1 MEIGYVNEE
10 PHARSDHLEVCVL
23 EIRFST
29 KRVADPAAVAA
40 DFLILPVAEGDADAP
55 TLRRLDRTLGGSL
68 LRHAREL
75 DFRGQEGRGVLHR
88 VEDRTAPKKIYL
100 AGLGKPADRTLE
112 HWRRMAAGAARA
124 ARGEGARR
132 AAVFFPKAKNEEVI
146 AVAEA
151 IALSGYRFER
161 YRQRPKERKAELSQ
175 ITLAGPHVD
184 PRRAGEALTDL
195 NAVLP
200 SVFAARDLVN
210 EPPSVMT
217 ASALA
222 QRAVEMC
229 RGGAVRVE
237 VMGLAA
243 IRRLRLNGLLAVN
256 RGSVEEPRFIRMR
269 YRPRGRTK
277 LKVALVGKGIT
288 FDSGGLSLK
297 PPGSMETMK
306 QDMAGAAAV
315 CGVMAAV
322 GRLKPAVEVTGYVS
336 STDNLP
342 SGSAQKPG
350 DVIRYRNGKTVEV
363 LNTDAE
369 GRLVLADALAL
380 ACEEG
385 HDVIVDLATLTGAC
399 RIALGTQVA
408 GIMGNQR
415 ELVDRLVDHGRDA
428 GEMLWPLPLVKEY
441 RDDLKSAVADLKNVG
456 GGFAGAI
463 TAGLF
468 LQEFVDSGAWAHLDI
483 AGPAFADK
491 DWAYCPKGGTGFG
504 VRTLVR
510 YLMSL

>member
-1 MEIGYVNEE
+1 VI
-10 PHARSDHLEVCVL
+10 
-23 EIRFST
+23 EIRFQQ
-29 KRVADPAAVAA
+29 RRAAAPEAVKA
-40 DFLILPVAEGDADAP
+40 DFLALPLQEGEESSP
-55 TLRRLDRTLGGSL
+55 WLRRFDRKLGGAL
-68 LRHAREL
+68 LRHAREVG
-75 DFRGQEGRGVLHR
+75 FHGREGQSLLHR
-88 VEDRTAPKKIYL
+88 VEDEPSPRTVAL
-100 AGLGKPADRTLE
+100 AGLGKSTERNLE
-112 HWRRMAAGAARA
+112 QWRRAAAGAARA
-124 ARGEGARR
+124 ARAEGARR
-132 AAVFFPKAKNEEVI
+132 AAVFFAKATTDEVA

-151 IALSGYRFER
+151 IGLSGYRFDQ
-161 YRQRPKERKAELSQ
+161 YRQSPKDKKPELSRVELVGPDLDVRR
-175 ITLAGPHVD
+175 IAGRLD
-184 PRRAGEALTDL
+184 DL
-195 NAVLP
+195 GRILPAV
-200 SVFAARDLVN
+200 FFARDLVN
-210 EPPSVMT
+210 EPPSVLT

-222 QRAVEMC
+222 ERAVRMC

-237 VMGLAA
+237 TMRLRE

-256 RGSVEEPRFIRMR
+256 RGSVEEPRFLRMR
-269 YRPRGRTK
+269 YRPRGRRK

-297 PPGSMETMK
+297 PPRSMETMK

-315 CGVMAAV
+315 CAVMAAI
-322 GRLKPAVEVTGYVS
+322 GRLEPSVEVNGYVS

-380 ACEEG
+380 ASEER
-385 HDVIVDLATLTGAC
+385 HDVIIDLATLTGAC
-399 RIALGTQVA
+399 RVALGTQVA
-408 GIMGNQR
+408 GVMGNQQD
-415 ELVDRLVDHGRDA
+415 LVDRLVAHGRDA

-441 RDDLKSAVADLKNVG
+441 RDELKSSVADLKNVG

-468 LQEFVDSGAWAHLDI
+468 LQEFVEGAAWAHLDI

-491 DWAYCPKGGTGFG
+491 DWPYCPRGGTGFG
-504 VRTLVR
+504 VRTLIR

>member
-1 MEIGYVNEE
+1 M
-10 PHARSDHLEVCVL
+10 SD
-23 EIRFST
+23 IRFRCKRST
-29 KRVADPAAVAA
+29 DPVEIAA
-40 DFLILPVAEGDADAP
+40 DVLVIPVFEGEQQAP
-55 TLRRLDRTLGGSL
+55 AMRRLDRAFGRTLL
-68 LRHAREL
+68 AHARDL
-75 DFRGQEGRGVLHR
+75 GFRGQEGKGLMHR
-88 VEDRTAPKKIYL
+88 AASGARVKAVYL
-100 AGLGKPADRTLE
+100 AGLGKRADLTLE
-112 HWRRMAAGAARA
+112 RWRKTAAAAAGA

-132 AAVFFPKAKNEEVI
+132 LALFFPKAKAAEVS
-146 AVAEA
+146 AAAEA
-151 IALSGYRFER
+151 IALSAYRFDR
-161 YRQRPKERKAELSQ
+161 YRKPPKERPSQ
-175 ITLAGPHVD
+175 LTEVTLAGPGLETAEITRGLGRLEPIV
-184 PRRAGEALTDL
+184 RA
-195 NAVLP
+195 
-200 SVFAARDLVN
+200 VFDARDLVN

-222 QRAVEMC
+222 RRAVEMC
-229 RGGAVRVE
+229 RGTAVRVE
-237 VMGLAA
+237 VMGPGK
-243 IRRLRLNGLLAVN
+243 IRALRLNGLLAVN

-269 YRPRGRTK
+269 YRPRGRPK

-315 CGVMAAV
+315 CAAMSAI
-322 GRLKPAVEVTGYVS
+322 GRLKPRVEVSGYVS

-369 GRLVLADALAL
+369 GRLILADALAL
-380 ACEEG
+380 ASEER
-385 HDVIVDLATLTGAC
+385 HDVIIDLATLTGAC

-408 GIMGNQR
+408 GIMGNAK
-415 ELVDRLVDHGRDA
+415 ELVDRLVEHGREA

-441 RDDLKSAVADLKNVG
+441 RDDLKSSVADLKNVG

-468 LQEFVDSGAWAHLDI
+468 LQEFVDGAAWAHLDI
-483 AGPAFADK
+483 AGPAFAEK
-491 DWAYCPKGGTGFG
+491 DSPYCPKGGTGFG

>member
-1 MEIGYVNEE
+1 V
-10 PHARSDHLEVCVL
+10 V
-23 EIRFST
+23 EIRFSSR
-29 KRVADPAAVAA
+29 RVADPSAVAA
-40 DFLILPVAEGDADAP
+40 DFLILPVAEGETDSQ
-55 TLRRLDRTLGGSL
+55 TLRRLDRTLGGAL

-75 DFRGQEGRGVLHR
+75 DFRGQEGKGFLHR
-88 VEDRTAPKKIYL
+88 VDDRDRPKNIYL
-100 AGLGKPADRTLE
+100 AGLGKPADRSLE
-112 HWRRMAAGAARA
+112 KWRRMAASAAGA
-124 ARGEGARR
+124 ARGEGAGR
-132 AAVFFPKAKNEEVI
+132 AAVFFPEARVEEAI

-161 YRQRPKERKAELSQ
+161 YRQRPKERKAELSDVV
-175 ITLAGPHVD
+175 LAGPELD
-184 PRRAGEALTDL
+184 PRRIGGALEDL
-195 NAVLP
+195 KTVL
-200 SVFAARDLVN
+200 SAVFAARDLVN

-217 ASALA
+217 AAALA
-222 QRAVEMC
+222 RRAVDMC

-237 VMGLAA
+237 VMGRAA

-269 YRPRGRTK
+269 YRPRRRK
-277 LKVALVGKGIT
+277 LKVALIGKGIT

-306 QDMAGAAAV
+306 QDMAGAAAI
-315 CGVMAAV
+315 CAVMAAI

-369 GRLVLADALAL
+369 GRLVLADALSL
-380 ACEEG
+380 ACEEA
-385 HDVIVDLATLTGAC
+385 HDVLIDVATLTGAC

-415 ELVDRLVDHGRDA
+415 ELVDRLVQHGRDA

-441 RDDLKSAVADLKNVG
+441 RDDLKSTVADLKNVG

-468 LQEFVDSGAWAHLDI
+468 LQEFVEKGAWAHLDI
-483 AGPAFADK
+483 AGPAFAEK
-491 DWAYCPKGGTGFG
+491 DRPYCPKGGTGFG

>member
-1 MEIGYVNEE
+1 
-10 PHARSDHLEVCVL
+10 LEVCVL

-29 KRVADPAAVAA
+29 KRVADPTAVPA
-40 DFLILPVAEGDADAP
+40 DFLIIPVAEGDADGP

-88 VEDRTAPKKIYL
+88 VEDRAAPKKIYL

-132 AAVFFPKAKNEEVI
+132 AAVFFPKAKTEEVI

-161 YRQRPKERKAELSQ
+161 YRQRPKERKPELSQ
-175 ITLAGPHVD
+175 ITLAGPLVD

-222 QRAVEMC
+222 RRAVEMC

-322 GRLKPAVEVTGYVS
+322 GRLKPGVEVTGYVS

-415 ELVDRLVDHGRDA
+415 DLVDRLVDHGRDA

>member
-1 MEIGYVNEE
+1 VT
-10 PHARSDHLEVCVL
+10 
-23 EIRFST
+23 EIRFESQ
-29 KRVADPAAVAA
+29 RVADPLRVKT
-40 DFLILPVAEGDADAP
+40 DFLILPVAEGEIDSP
-55 TLRRLDRTLGGSL
+55 TIREIDRKLGGAPS
-68 LRHAREL
+68 RHAKEA
-75 DFRGQEGRGVLHR
+75 DFHGEEGKSLLHR
-88 VEDRTAPKKIYL
+88 VETGAPFRTLYL
-100 AGLGKPADRTLE
+100 AGMGKTGDRTLE
-112 HWRRMAAGAARA
+112 RWRRAVAAAVRA
-124 ARGEGARR
+124 GRGEGARR
-132 AAVFFPKAKNEEVI
+132 AAVFFPRARPSEVV
-146 AVAEA
+146 AAAEA
-151 IALSGYRFER
+151 IALSGYRFDR
-161 YRQRPKERKAELSQ
+161 YRQPPKTALP
-175 ITLAGPHVD
+175 TLAHVSLVGPALD
-184 PRRAGEALTDL
+184 ERRIDEDL
-195 NAVLP
+195 GDLDAVLP
-200 SVFAARDLVN
+200 AVCAARDLVN

-217 ASALA
+217 ASELGR
-222 QRAVEMC
+222 RAVAMC
-229 RGGAVRVE
+229 RGGTVRVE
-237 VMGLAA
+237 VMRLDA

-269 YRPRGRTK
+269 YRPRGRSRRRI
-277 LKVALVGKGIT
+277 ALVGKGIT

-297 PPGSMETMK
+297 PPGAMETMK

-315 CGVMAAV
+315 CGVMAAI
-322 GRLKPAVEVTGYVS
+322 GRLKPQVDVTGYVS

-380 ACEEG
+380 ACEEK
-385 HDVIVDLATLTGAC
+385 HDVIIDLATLTGAC

-408 GIMGNQR
+408 GIMGNDE
-415 ELVDRLVDHGRDA
+415 ELVDRLVETGREA
-428 GEMLWPLPLVKEY
+428 GEMMWPLPLVKEY
-441 RDDLKSAVADLKNVG
+441 RDELRSSVADLKNVG

-468 LQEFVDSGAWAHLDI
+468 LQEFVDSAAWAHLDI

-491 DWAYCPKGGTGFG
+491 DWPYCPKGGTGFG

>member
-1 MEIGYVNEE
+1 MT
-10 PHARSDHLEVCVL
+10 
-23 EIRFST
+23 EIRFQP
-29 KRVADPAAVAA
+29 RRAAGPESVTTEA
-40 DFLILPVAEGDADAP
+40 LIVPVAEGEQHSAL
-55 TLRRLDRTLGGSL
+55 LRRLDRKLGGAL
-68 LRHAREL
+68 ARHVRAAG
-75 DFRGQEGRGVLHR
+75 FRGQEGQTLLHR
-88 VEDRTAPKKIYL
+88 VDGSGTFRAVVL
-100 AGLGKPADRTLE
+100 AGSGKPAARTLE
-112 HWRRMAAGAARA
+112 RWRRMAAAAARA

-132 AAVFFPKAKNEEVI
+132 AAVFFPKATTEEMA

-151 IALSGYRFER
+151 IALSGYRFDR
-161 YRQRPKERKAELSQ
+161 YRQPPKEPKPELSQ
-175 ITLAGPHVD
+175 VALLAADLDV
-184 PRRAGEALTDL
+184 RRLSEALDDL
-195 NAVLP
+195 RETVRATF
-200 SVFAARDLVN
+200 SARDLVN
-210 EPPSVMT
+210 EPPSILT
-217 ASALA
+217 AAALA
-222 QRAVEMC
+222 ERAVRMC
-229 RGGAVRVE
+229 RGGAARVE
-237 VMGLAA
+237 VMGPRE

-256 RGSVEEPRFIRMR
+256 RGSSEEPRFLRMR
-269 YRPRGRTK
+269 YRPRHRRK

-297 PPGSMETMK
+297 PAGAMETMK

-315 CGVMAAV
+315 CAVMAAV
-322 GRLKPAVEVTGYVS
+322 GRLEPAVEVTAYVAA
-336 STDNLP
+336 TDNLP

-380 ACEEG
+380 ACEER
-385 HDVIVDLATLTGAC
+385 HDVIIDLATLTGAC

-408 GIMGNQR
+408 GIMGNPR
-415 ELVDRLVDHGRDA
+415 DLVDRLVAHGSDA
-428 GEMLWPLPLVKEY
+428 GEMLWPLPLVQEY
-441 RDDLKSAVADLKNVG
+441 RDELKSSVADLKNVG

-468 LQEFVDSGAWAHLDI
+468 LQEFVNGAQWAHLDI

-491 DWAYCPKGGTGFG
+491 DRPYCPKGGTGFG